1 MDAEMAFP
9 SARASS
15 KAMLPQTDN
24 WMQALLV
31 TALAVQGAH
40 LAVLLLLAHPVRAS
54 NVLQTIAPVLC
65 AALCMYRARQSP
77 VRHQGRL
84 WVQLSAAF
92 LLWAG
97 AQLCY
102 LLSLFPVLGDQYR
115 IMSDVL
121 WLVFAF
127 PLLLVAAYPSQS
139 RRLDPVDWLDRAQSC
154 LLFCVL
160 FVLIWPHPGIIRP
173 PFAYHVED
181 LAMLCAITLR
191 YSVSQPG
198 EERFFFR
205 NVVVYTVAY
214 NLVSVLATLLGSL
227 GVQPGTLIDLC
238 WTLPFTAFCAS
249 SICGKR
255 LVPRIEIWKGRGGAF
270 PTHLHGISA
279 LGMAVMSLAGSAVL
293 ARHSLVA
300 GVLTLIASTLL
311 FAIRTST
318 REWQL
323 HAAHDRLQH
332 AALHDPLTG
341 LANRTLLQ
349 QELTSRLKVHLAPN
363 GAMHAKPKRIG
374 LLFIDLDRFKII
386 NDGLGHAFGD
396 QLLIRISELL
406 RAAVRPQDIVAR
418 HGGDEFV
425 ILLDQVEAPE
435 AADLCQRVNE
445 QLRTPLKIEDRLI
458 NVTASIGL
466 VLDSPGATADTMLQ
480 DADCA
485 MYKAKVSG
493 KDRAQTFAPNMLIA
507 AKRKLGLETDLRAS
521 LADHAMEVQYQP
533 IYRLCRTGV
542 APGDGQAQEGSL
554 ATSALDCAAASADT
568 IEGFEALARWRHPLR
583 GVVSPADFIPIAED
597 TGLIIE
603 LGRQVLYQA
612 CSQCQTWN
620 ERFKTR
626 LTVNVN
632 VSGSQFTQPGL
643 LKEIKTI
650 LRATGLD
657 PRLLKLEITESVLLS
672 DYHAAEEVLSGA
684 RALGIEVCLDDFGTG
699 YSSLSYLLRFP
710 FDVVKIDRS
719 FVRHLDSDHRRAEM
733 VRMVLQLAATLNKQV
748 IAEGIESPAELE
760 YLRELGCGR
769 VQGFLL
775 SRPLTEGAVERLLE
789 AKAPIAGARQVLR
802 SAREG
807 RPWEMHPP
815 VQSMLLA
822 KDDRP
827 GLRKESL

>member
-1 MDAEMAFP
+1 MDAEMASP
-9 SARASS
+9 SARAGN
-15 KAMLPQTDN
+15 KAMLPKANN
-24 WMQALLV
+24 WMQALLLA
-31 TALAVQGAH
+31 ALPLQGAH
-40 LAVLLLLAHPVRAS
+40 LTVLLLLAHPARAS
-54 NVLQTIAPVLC
+54 NVLQTLAPLLC
-65 AALCMYRARQSP
+65 AALCMYRARRSA

-84 WVQLSAAF
+84 WVRLSAAF

-97 AQLCY
+97 AQLFY
-102 LLSLFPVLGDQYR
+102 LLSLFTITGEQYR
-115 IMSDVL
+115 MMSDAL
-121 WLVFAF
+121 WLIFAF
-127 PLLLVAAYPSQS
+127 PLLLVAAHPSQS
-139 RRLDPVDWLDRAQSC
+139 RRLDPVGWLDTAQSC

-181 LAMLCAITLR
+181 LAMLFAITLR
-191 YSVSQPG
+191 YSISQPG

-214 NLVSVLATLLGSL
+214 NLFSVVATALGSL

-249 SICGKR
+249 SVYGTR
-255 LVPRIEIWKGRGGAF
+255 LLPWIELWKTRGSAF
-270 PTHLHGISA
+270 PTHLHGMSA

-311 FAIRTST
+311 FAVRTST

-332 AALHDPLTG
+332 TALHDPLTG
-341 LANRTLLQ
+341 LANRALLR
-349 QELTSRLKVHLAPN
+349 QELTSRLKLHTQPN
-363 GAMHAKPKRIG
+363 SAGQETGKRIG

-396 QLLIRISELL
+396 QLLIRVSDRL

-425 ILLDQVEAPE
+425 ILLDQVEELE
-435 AADLCQRVNE
+435 AGDLCQRVNE
-445 QLRTPLKIEDRLI
+445 QLRHPLRIEDRLI
-458 NVTASIGL
+458 HVTASIGL
-466 VLDSPGATADTMLQ
+466 ALDTPDATADTMLQ

-521 LADHAMEVQYQP
+521 LADHAIEVQYQP
-533 IYRLCRTGV
+533 IFKLCSPGA
-542 APGDGQAQEGSL
+542 APRDRQADERGQA
-554 ATSALDCAAASADT
+554 ASALDRAAAGVDT

-583 GVVSPADFIPIAED
+583 GMVSPADFIPIAED

-603 LGRQVLYQA
+603 LGKQVLHQA

-620 ERFKTR
+620 RRFNTR
-626 LTVNVN
+626 LTVSVN
-632 VSGSQFTQPGL
+632 VSGTQFAQPGL
-643 LKEIKTI
+643 LQEIKST

-672 DYHAAEEVLSGA
+672 GYHAAKEVLSEA
-684 RALGIEVCLDDFGTG
+684 RALGIDVCLDDFGTG

-733 VRMVLQLAATLNKQV
+733 VRMVLQLASTLNKQV
-748 IAEGIESPAELE
+748 VAEGIESPAELE
-760 YLRELGCGR
+760 HLRELGCGR

-775 SRPLTEGAVERLLE
+775 SRPLTEGAIVRLLE
-789 AKAPIAGARQVLR
+789 AEIPAAGARQMLR
-802 SAREG
+802 PAGEAM
-807 RPWEMHPP
+807 PWEMYPSA
-815 VQSMLLA
+815 QGILLA
-822 KDDRP
+822 KDELP
-827 GLRKESL
+827 GMSNASL